1 MQEEVERYRLSTRW
15 FHWVHA
21 SMFLVLAITG
31 LFLFIPWFGDAALG
45 GWSRLVHR
53 IAAVCF
59 ILAPLVFLLANWRRS
74 WSFVK
79 EAFTWGK
86 DDLEW
91 LRAAP
96 SYYFGGDPRLMP
108 PQGHINTGQKLFW
121 LTSLVG
127 GVVFVVTGLIMW
139 FLKGIVAPT
148 VFQWSVFFHDVAFVA
163 VSCFFL
169 VHFQLSVLHPRMPE
183 SLRSMIRGKV
193 SAEYA
198 KSHHGKWYARISKE
212 Q

>member
-15 FHWVHA
+15 FHWMHA
-21 SMFLVLAITG
+21 GIFLVLAITG
-31 LFLFIPWFGDAALG
+31 LFLFVPWFGDAALG

-59 ILAPLVFLLANWRRS
+59 ILAPLVFLLTHWRRS

-108 PQGHINTGQKLFW
+108 PQEHINTGQKLFW
-121 LTSLVG
+121 LTALVG

-148 VFQWSVFFHDVAFVA
+148 VFQWSVFFHDVAFVT
-163 VSCFFL
+163 VGCFFL

-212 Q
+212 